1 MLSGQDRE
9 GSYTQ
14 HAFML
19 KLPDTESLAGD
30 EWEWSDW
37 YTEKH
42 GGQKMQRM
50 HVNLLQ
56 TTDLMLQITS
66 SIAFRFGKNDTLCC
80 VLIDFELFTC
90 SASVLTAE
98 SCYQKPKQ
106 NTGLVLKLIPGKQR
120 SLEYEG
126 YIEIQLWPMR
136 EQDFG
141 SSPSNVG
148 LENTSL
154 KVHVVITAP
163 WWSAALYDLRQCP
176 SLSS

>member
-1 MLSGQDRE
+1 
-9 GSYTQ
+9 
-14 HAFML
+14 
-19 KLPDTESLAGD
+19 
-30 EWEWSDW
+30 
-37 YTEKH
+37 
-42 GGQKMQRM
+42 MQQM

-126 YIEIQLWPMR
+126 YIEIQL
-136 EQDFG
+136 
-141 SSPSNVG
+141 
-148 LENTSL
+148 
-154 KVHVVITAP
+154 
-163 WWSAALYDLRQCP
+163 
-176 SLSS
+176 